1 MVQHVSG
8 NGNRFYSYADAL
20 GLIRL
25 LSDSS
30 GNIKESYT
38 YDPYGRPRVMRAGGA
53 DGNWLTEDTA
63 VYASSHPLLYGNPY
77 LFTGRRWDS
86 TTELYYYRM
95 RDYSPDA
102 GRFMQPDPAGYIDGM
117 NLYAYCGNN
126 PLNWIDPWGL
136 CREDTGVWE
145 QIKEDIKDIWQAI
158 GDGLAIFNGQI
169 PGWDYAMDKM
179 GYETSQEV
187 IMRNGSAGERSNY
200 FAGASREFFIAAAF
214 AGMYTHGGTA
224 LGAVNQG
231 TGSAGLK
238 YTNHGLTQALGRD
251 ESLGVAE
258 WVLKDAIAHP
268 LEVIMQSGGRIKY
281 IGRYAVVVLNSAGEV
296 ITCWAKTS
304 EAYAK

>member
-1 MVQHVSG
+1 V
-8 NGNRFYSYADAL
+8 
-20 GLIRL
+20 GLDDRNL
-25 LSDSS
+25 L
-30 GNIKESYT
+30 
-38 YDPYGRPRVMRAGGA
+38 
-53 DGNWLTEDTA
+53 
-63 VYASSHPLLYGNPY
+63 LLLPG
-77 LFTGRRWDS
+77 L
-86 TTELYYYRM
+86 
-95 RDYSPDA
+95 
-102 GRFMQPDPAGYIDGM
+102 QPDPAGYIDGM

-158 GDGLAIFNGQI
+158 GDGQAIFNGQI

-187 IMRNGSAGERSNY
+187 IMRNGSAGEWSNY

-214 AGMYTHGGTA
+214 AGMYTHGSTA

-251 ESLGVAE
+251 GGLGVAE
-258 WVLKDAIAHP
+258 
-268 LEVIMQSGGRIKY
+268 
-281 IGRYAVVVLNSAGEV
+281 
-296 ITCWAKTS
+296 
-304 EAYAK
+304 